1 MSPLPTEAVCVVE
14 IRRPQIIAEAASRR
28 SNMSYVERNL
38 MPGETVVYRTRLH
51 WVVIFWPIVLSIL
64 FGVAAGVLL
73 AAPNGGPREE
83 SNASTLLVG
92 GDIPLVCAM
101 RCPSSAV
108 RK

>member
-64 FGVAAGVLL
+64 FGVAGVCFL
-73 AAPNGGPREE
+73 ARSIARPRDGR
-83 SNASTLLVG
+83 SRTPIPRGRATLVV
-92 GDIPLVCAM
+92 IARQSP
-101 RCPSSAV
+101 
-108 RK
+108 